1 MNTPLKITAFA
12 VALAATFG
20 AAYGVGDVVVPIGTS
35 TDSAAHAEHEGG
47 NTPNKEGEHGE
58 HTESGQSTPPGGLQI
73 AESGYSLDLETP
85 RIPAAK
91 KSELRFSIRDSAG
104 RKVTAFTREH
114 DKELHLILASR
125 DLGTFRHLHPT
136 RSPDG
141 TWSTKAD
148 LPAAGTYRLFTD
160 FTPAAKG
167 AEGLTLGTDLA
178 VSGSFSPA
186 PLPAPAKVAKVDGY
200 TVSLDGRLRPGA
212 ASELKLKVAKNGRPV
227 TDLDPYLGAYGHLVA
242 LRSGDLA
249 YLHVHPNGSPGDG
262 KTKPGP
268 TISFTATA
276 PSAGTYRLF
285 LDFQHQGKVRTASF
299 TVDADR
305 GAREPAESRSPGG
318 HEGSEGDHQH

>member
-47 NTPNKEGEHGE
+47 NAPNKEGEHGE
-58 HTESGQSTPPGGLQI
+58 HTEKGRSTPPGGLQI
-73 AESGYSLDLETP
+73 AENGYSLDLETP

-104 RKVTAFTREH
+104 RKVTAFKREH

-148 LPAAGTYRLFTD
+148 LPAAGTYRLFAD

-178 VSGSFSPA
+178 VSGSYRPA

-200 TVSLDGRLRPGA
+200 TVTLDGRLRPGA
-212 ASELKLKVAKNGRPV
+212 ASELKLKVAKNGRSV
-227 TDLDPYLGAYGHLVA
+227 TDLDPYLSAYGHLVA

-249 YLHVHPNGSPGDG
+249 YLHVHPNGAPGDG

-299 TVDADR
+299 TVDTGRSAQ
-305 GAREPAESRSPGG
+305 EPAESRSP
-318 HEGSEGDHQH
+318 ESPEGDHQH

>member
-12 VALAATFG
+12 VALAATLG
-20 AAYGVGDVVVPIGTS
+20 AAYGVGDAVVPIGTS
-35 TDSAAHAEHEGG
+35 AEPAAHAEHEGT
-47 NTPNKEGEHGE
+47 NDQDKEGEHGE
-58 HTESGQSTPPGGLQI
+58 HAENGQSTPPGGLQI
-73 AESGYSLDLETP
+73 AENGYSLDLETP
-85 RIPAAK
+85 RIPAVK

-104 RKVTAFTREH
+104 RKVTAFKREH

-136 RSPDG
+136 RSSDG
-141 TWSTKAD
+141 TWSTSAG
-148 LPAAGTYRLFTD
+148 LPTAGTYRLFAD

-167 AEGLTLGTDLA
+167 AKGLTLGTDLA
-178 VSGSFSPA
+178 VSGSYRPA
-186 PLPAPAKVAKVDGY
+186 PLPAPAKVAEVDGY
-200 TVSLDGRLRPGA
+200 TVTLDGRLRPGA
-212 ASELKLKVAKNGRPV
+212 ASELKLKVAKNGHSV

-249 YLHVHPNGSPGDG
+249 YLHVHPNGTPGDG

-268 TISFTATA
+268 TISFSATA

-305 GAREPAESRSPGG
+305 SVREPAGSQSP
-318 HEGSEGDHQH
+318 EAPEGDHQH